1 MPTFCDCCRY
11 YCLQLKITGKNRP
24 SPELPFP
31 TSSSS
36 SVAASGGRLTTE
48 SSRSLLKLWL
58 WYYDRSLGP

>member
-1 MPTFCDCCRY
+1 MLTFCDYCRY
-11 YCLQLKITGKNRP
+11 YCLQLRIMGRIRQ

-36 SVAASGGRLTTE
+36 SVAGSGGRLTTE